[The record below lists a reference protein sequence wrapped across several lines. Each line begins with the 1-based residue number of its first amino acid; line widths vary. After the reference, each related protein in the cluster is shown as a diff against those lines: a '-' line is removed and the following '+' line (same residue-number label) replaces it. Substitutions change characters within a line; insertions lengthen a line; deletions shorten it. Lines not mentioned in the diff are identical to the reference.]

1 MLGGYMGKML
11 LVDLT
16 EGTIKEEPLQGEI
29 CRNFIGGH
37 GLGVRILYERMKAG
51 VAPLGAENWLG
62 FVTGPLTGTGI
73 PMSPRFTV
81 VTKSPLTGTW
91 GEANAGGYF
100 GPELKAAGYDA
111 IFISG
116 VSSKPVY
123 LLVHEGGGE
132 LKDAEHLWGKDTAET
147 SDAIQHELGDSKVR
161 VACIGP
167 SGEKLSLISSIVVDK
182 WRIAGRMGVGGVMGS
197 KRLKAI
203 AVRGTKKVPVAN
215 SASLASLRKDFLE
228 GIKASSFMQSMR
240 EFGTPTFL
248 VDNVKGGATP
258 IKNWSLIGEEAMPSY
273 SNLDYASVKK
283 YRVRRHGCFGCP
295 VGCGAIVSVN
305 SGPYKVS
312 EARNP
317 EYESL
322 ASFGTLCL
330 NDNVESIIK
339 ACDICN
345 RYGMDTISVGSVIA
359 FTMECFERGIIGKEE
374 LGGLELTWGNH
385 RAIVDMVEK
394 IGRREGFGDV
404 LADGVKK
411 AAERIGHGAED
422 WAIHVHGQEPGMLD
436 PRLMPGRGIA
446 YLADPTPGRHTQGTC
461 MVSIE
466 RGISPWP
473 DVVFRTPKLALR
485 GEFSA
490 KGPLYVLGT
499 SYHQL
504 YVSSGMCIFAQFGV
518 AVPLVGFIAAVTGW
532 DFSYSE
538 GLTTGRRI
546 YTARQAFNLR
556 EGLKPEEFRLPG
568 RISQPASMG
577 PYAGEAI
584 DFDTLRDSFFNA
596 LNWDLQSGKPYPKE
610 LVDLHLEYLIDDLW
624 G

>member
-1 MLGGYMGKML
+1 
-11 LVDLT
+11 
-16 EGTIKEEPLQGEI
+16 
-29 CRNFIGGH
+29 
-37 GLGVRILYERMKAG
+37 
-51 VAPLGAENWLG
+51 
-62 FVTGPLTGTGI
+62 
-73 PMSPRFTV
+73 
-81 VTKSPLTGTW
+81 
-91 GEANAGGYF
+91 
-100 GPELKAAGYDA
+100 
-111 IFISG
+111 
-116 VSSKPVY
+116 
-123 LLVHEGGGE
+123 
-132 LKDAEHLWGKDTAET
+132 
-147 SDAIQHELGDSKVR
+147 
-161 VACIGP
+161 
-167 SGEKLSLISSIVVDK
+167 
-182 WRIAGRMGVGGVMGS
+182 MGS
-197 KRLKAI
+197 KKLKAI

-215 SASLASLRKDFLE
+215 NASLASLRKDFLE
-228 GIKASSFMQSMR
+228 GIKAGSFLQSMR
-240 EFGTPTFL
+240 EFGTPIFL
-248 VDNVKGGATP
+248 GGAVKGGAAP

-273 SNLDYASVKK
+273 SNLDSASVVK
-283 YRVRRHGCFGCP
+283 YRVKRHGCFGCP
-295 VGCGAIVSVN
+295 VGCGAIVSVK

-322 ASFGTLCL
+322 ASLGTLCL
-330 NDNVESIIK
+330 NDNVESVIK

-359 FTMECFERGIIGKEE
+359 FTMECFEHGIIGKEE

-394 IGRREGFGDV
+394 IGRREGFGEV

-411 AAERIGHGAED
+411 AAERIGHGAEE
-422 WAIHVHGQEPGMLD
+422 WAIHVHGQEVAMHD
-436 PRLMPGRGIA
+436 PRLIPSRGTA

-461 MVSIE
+461 MTSIE
-466 RGISPWP
+466 RGTSPWP
-473 DVVFRTPKLALR
+473 DIVFRTPKLALR
-485 GEFSA
+485 GEFNA

-504 YVSSGMCIFAQFGV
+504 YAASGMCIYAHLGV

-538 GLTTGRRI
+538 GLATGRRI

-556 EGLKPEEFRLPG
+556 EGLKPEEFRLPS
-568 RISQPASMG
+568 RISQPATMG
-577 PYAGEAI
+577 PYAGEAV

>member
-1 MLGGYMGKML
+1 MGKML

-16 EGTIKEEPLQGEI
+16 EGSVKEEPLQEEL

-62 FVTGPLTGTGI
+62 FVTGPLTGTSV

-81 VTKSPLTGTW
+81 VSKSPLTGTW

-116 VSSKPVY
+116 VSSMPIY
-123 LLVHEGGGE
+123 LLIHEGGGE
-132 LKDAEHLWGKDTAET
+132 LKNAEHLWGKDTVET

-161 VACIGP
+161 IACIGP
-167 SGEKLSLISSIVVDK
+167 AGEKLSLISSIVVDK
-182 WRIAGRMGVGGVMGS
+182 WRIAGRMGMGAVMGS

-203 AVRGTKKVPVAN
+203 AVRGTKKVPIAN
-215 SASLASLRKDFLE
+215 SASLAGLRRNFLE
-228 GIKASSFMQSMR
+228 DIKGSSFLQSMR

-248 VDNVKGGATP
+248 VANVKGGATP
-258 IKNWSLIGEEAMPSY
+258 IKNWCLTGEEAMPSY
-273 SNLDYASVKK
+273 SNLDHASVKK
-283 YRVRRHGCFGCP
+283 YRVKRHGCFGCP

-322 ASFGTLCL
+322 ASLGTLCL

-345 RYGMDTISVGSVIA
+345 RYGMDTISAGSVIA
-359 FTMECFERGIIGKEE
+359 FAMECFEHGVIGKED

-385 RAIVDMVEK
+385 TAIVDMVEK
-394 IGRREGFGDV
+394 MGRREGFGDV

-411 AAERIGHGAED
+411 AAERIGHGAEE
-422 WAIHVHGQEPGMLD
+422 WAIHVHGQEVAMLD
-436 PRLMPGRGIA
+436 PRLRPSRGIA
-446 YLADPTPGRHTQGTC
+446 YFADPTPGRHTQGTC
-461 MVSIE
+461 MTLIE
-466 RGISPWP
+466 GGSAPWS
-473 DVVFRTPKLALR
+473 DVVFRTPKLAVR
-485 GEFSA
+485 GDFKA
-490 KGPLYVLGT
+490 KGPLYVLGA

-504 YVSSGMCIFAQFGV
+504 YASSGMCIFAQFGA

-538 GLTTGRRI
+538 GLTTGQRI

-556 EGLKPEEFRLPG
+556 EGLKPEEFHLPS

-577 PYAGEAI
+577 PYAGEGI

-610 LVDLHLEYLIDDLW
+610 LVDLHLEYLINDLW